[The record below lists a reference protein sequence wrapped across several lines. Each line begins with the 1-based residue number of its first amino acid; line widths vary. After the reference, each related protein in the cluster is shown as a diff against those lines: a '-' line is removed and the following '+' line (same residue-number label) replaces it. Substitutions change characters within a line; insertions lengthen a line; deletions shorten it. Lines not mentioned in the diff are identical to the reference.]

1 MKDVQG
7 AGVRGQGAGV
17 RSQEAG
23 ALKKLVRKLTAQWF
37 SLALLAMALLLPLL
51 VNKFYLG
58 LLVEVFVLA
67 VFALSYNL
75 LLGYIGIIS
84 FGHAMFFGAGAYVAA
99 LTLVRIPWK
108 NLTQSWA
115 LPRGPELF
123 MSVVPLLVIVL
134 GVLLITGL
142 LGVLIGIVTLRVR
155 GVYFAMVTLAFAE
168 VLAILAASSELRPFT
183 GGDEGLHDLPVP
195 AWISPTAQRVL
206 FYYLALAFLVSM
218 YLLVR
223 RIVNSP
229 TGRVLIAI
237 RENEQRAASI
247 GYNPFQFKLIGI
259 VVAGMIAGL
268 AGALHALYL
277 RNITPETTL
286 GVGRTIEAL
295 LMTIIGGV
303 GTLLGPVIGAIVN
316 RLLGNFLADQPLFR
330 TTWQLILGIGYILLV
345 LFFPYGIVG
354 TWQMRRLDVRGGWRR
369 LVRLV
374 KR

>member
-37 SLALLAMALLLPLL
+37 SLALLAMALLLPVL

-316 RLLGNFLADQPLFR
+316 LLLGNFLADQPLFR

>member
-1 MKDVQG
+1 M
-7 AGVRGQGAGV
+7 
-17 RSQEAG
+17 
-23 ALKKLVRKLTAQWF
+23 KKLVRKLTAQWF
-37 SLALLAMALLLPLL
+37 TLALLAMALLLPLL

-58 LLVEVFVLA
+58 LLIEVFVLA

-99 LTLVRIPWK
+99 LSLVRIPWK

-115 LPRGPELF
+115 LPGGPELF

-134 GVLLITGL
+134 GVLLTTGL

-206 FYYLALAFLVSM
+206 FYYLALAFLVLM

-374 KR
+374 KG